1 MILLV
6 ASALVASALAV
17 SAHVPSAL
25 AVACGASA
33 PVAVLAGVALVT
45 PGLVRSDLRH
55 RRLPN
60 RLVGLAGAAVVLGI
74 VLRVVPH
81 AAGRSPGALPP
92 GSAAAVVAVATAA
105 AVAVVLAAGGGLGM
119 GDAKLAVVLTAAAAV
134 LSPGATLVLGAAVGV
149 GAGLVG
155 GWEIRRRAVGGDRGV
170 VGDGEG
176 GQAVGADP
184 GVPFGPV
191 LLAAFW
197 TAAAVTAAADVFA
210 TTSGVR

>member
-1 MILLV
+1 MIALT
-6 ASALVASALAV
+6 ASPP
-17 SAHVPSAL
+17 VPSAL
-25 AVACGASA
+25 AAAWGVSA
-33 PVAVLAGVALVT
+33 PVAVLIGVALVT

-74 VLRVVPH
+74 VLRVAEH
-81 AAGRSPGALPP
+81 AAERSPGALPP

-119 GDAKLAVVLTAAAAV
+119 GDAKLGVVLTAGTAV
-134 LSPGATLVLGAAVGV
+134 LSPGAPLVLGAALGV

-176 GQAVGADP
+176 GQAVGAEGGQAVGTDP

-197 TAAAVTAAADVFA
+197 TAAAVTAAADVLA
-210 TTSGVR
+210 TTSGDR

>member
-1 MILLV
+1 MIALAHSAL
-6 ASALVASALAV
+6 AHSALV
-17 SAHVPSAL
+17 PSAFAA
-25 AVACGASA
+25 AVGVSA
-33 PVAVLAGVALVT
+33 PVAVLVGVALVT

-60 RLVGLAGAAVVLGI
+60 RLVGLAGVAVVLGI
-74 VLRVVPH
+74 VLRLVAH

-92 GSAAAVVAVATAA
+92 GSAAAMVTVAAAA
-105 AVAVVLAAGGGLGM
+105 AVAVVLTVGGGLGM
-119 GDAKLAVVLTAAAAV
+119 GDAKLGVVLTAGAAV
-134 LSPGATLVLGAAVGV
+134 LSPGAPLVLGVALGV

-197 TAAAVTAAADVFA
+197 TAAAVTAAVDVLG
-210 TTSGVR
+210 TTSGGR